1 MFVRLYAEGHYI
13 KKWTLPGMPVVF
25 AVKTNFQSLRG
36 KSGHCPS
43 QKYLKGLM
51 KFGGSQWY

>member
-36 KSGHCPS
+36 KAVTALPRN
-43 QKYLKGLM
+43 L
-51 KFGGSQWY
+51 